1 MDPTYELKAAVI
13 ARLKATSAVASFV
26 GARIYDRPPDASAAS
41 PVVSPYVSMGPADA
55 VSDTAD
61 CIDGM
66 EITLQIDCWSWGSGQ
81 AFGSAEVSKLSG
93 AIRAALHE
101 AEFSLTENALATI
114 SHRITRYTRES
125 DGITNRAIITITAF
139 VEVQ

>member
-26 GARIYDRPPDASAAS
+26 GARIYDRSPDGSLT
-41 PVVSPYVSMGPADA
+41 SPYVSMGPADA
-55 VSDTAD
+55 VSDGAD

-66 EITLQIDCWSWGSGQ
+66 EITLQLDCWSWGSGQ
-81 AFGSAEVSKLSG
+81 AFGAAEVSKLSG

>member
-1 MDPTYELKAAVI
+1 MDPVYELKAAVI
-13 ARLKATSAVASFV
+13 ARLKANSAVASFV
-26 GARIYDRPPDASAAS
+26 GARIYDRPPDGAAT
-41 PVVSPYVSMGPADA
+41 SPYVSMGPADA

>member
-1 MDPTYELKAAVI
+1 MDPVYELKAAVI
-13 ARLKATSAVASFV
+13 ARLKADSSVAYFV
-26 GARIYDRPPDASAAS
+26 GSRVYDRPPDGSII
-41 PVVSPYVSMGPADA
+41 SPYVSMGQADA
-55 VSDTAD
+55 VSDSAD
-61 CIDGM
+61 CIDGQ

-93 AIRAALHE
+93 AVRAALHE

-125 DGITNRAIITITAF
+125 DGITNRAIISITAF

>member
-13 ARLKATSAVASFV
+13 ARLKADSAVSSFV
-26 GARIYDRPPDASAAS
+26 GARVYDRPPDGTA
-41 PVVSPYVSMGPADA
+41 VSPYASMGPADA
-55 VSDTAD
+55 VSDAAD
-61 CIDGM
+61 EVDGL
-66 EITLQIDCWSWGSGQ
+66 EITLQIDCWSWGSGH

-93 AIRAALHE
+93 AVRAALHE

-125 DGITNRAIITITAF
+125 DGITNRAIVTITAF
-139 VEVQ
+139 VEVH